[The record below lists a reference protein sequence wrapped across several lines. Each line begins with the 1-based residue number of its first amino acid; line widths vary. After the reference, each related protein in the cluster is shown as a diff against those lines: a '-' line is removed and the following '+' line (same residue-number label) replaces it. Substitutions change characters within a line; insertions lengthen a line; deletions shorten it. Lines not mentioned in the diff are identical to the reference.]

1 MTEPLSVLRR
11 HCYLLIAAMAF
22 LTVIDLFAAQALLP
36 ALAERYGVS
45 PRVMGLAVNSS
56 TLGMAIAGL
65 AVAVMGW
72 QGNRRRAVSAS
83 LVLLAVPTLLLAVA
97 PNIEVFAALRVIQGL
112 IMATAF
118 SLTLGYMGDKYS
130 ASIVKAAFAAYI
142 TGNVASNFFGRL
154 ISVSIYDSAGL
165 GSAFVFLAALNIAG
179 AFLALYLFGKEQPR
193 VATVQ
198 VGPAWREHLTD
209 PTLRPGFLV
218 GFFVLFAFLGVFT
231 YMNFHLTRAGFGLTM
246 AQLGLIHFVFLPSI
260 VTTPLSALVTERLSH
275 RVALSLFLILAIA
288 GLPLLLSDQILY
300 VAAGLCLVA
309 IGTFAAQAAA
319 TGFIGAAARDNRNAA
334 SGLYLASYYIGGLLG
349 TAIIGWLYD
358 FSGWTA
364 AVGGVFASLL
374 LALWY
379 ASKMQLRP
387 VVAAGDARVASGSD
401 ALHSQRA

>member
-1 MTEPLSVLRR
+1 VLRR
-11 HCYLLIAAMAF
+11 HCYLVIAAMAF

-65 AVAVMGW
+65 SVAVIGW
-72 QGNRRRAVSAS
+72 QGNRRRAVSFS
-83 LVLLAVPTLLLAVA
+83 LILLAVPTLLLAVA
-97 PNIEVFAALRVIQGL
+97 PNIQVFAALRVIQGL

-154 ISVSIYDSAGL
+154 ISVAIYDSAGL
-165 GSAFVFLAALNIAG
+165 GPAFVSLAGLNIAG

-193 VATVQ
+193 VAAVQ
-198 VGPAWREHLTD
+198 DGPAWREHLTD
-209 PTLRPGFLV
+209 PILRPGFLV

-275 RVALSLFLILAIA
+275 RVALSLFLVLAVA

-300 VAAGLCLVA
+300 VAGGCVWLQLEPLPLRRRRPD
-309 IGTFAAQAAA
+309 T
-319 TGFIGAAARDNRNAA
+319 
-334 SGLYLASYYIGGLLG
+334 SGLLRARTAMPQAVFISPSIISADFRGPRSSAGCMISAGGPLP
-349 TAIIGWLYD
+349 
-358 FSGWTA
+358 S
-364 AVGGVFASLL
+364 VASLQACCL
-374 LALWY
+374 PFSAYPKCIFDRSLPRVTQLSFPTVKHAI
-379 ASKMQLRP
+379 ASTHDRW
-387 VVAAGDARVASGSD
+387 R
-401 ALHSQRA
+401 